1 MTDQSAKR
9 IDGVFAATGWSF
21 LLLRLVPAV
30 MVVCVGLL
38 WGTFVVL
45 RPVGLIASTIEAP
58 EWIERRA
65 VLQPWMPL
73 DPADETVRS
82 SLARP
87 RFICNGVLR
96 TTLYDMDVRLVK
108 ESMDTDT
115 AVDLSGY
122 RARVRVWPVVGI
134 SLALLV
140 FLGLLYACYAAIL
153 SKVLGWKLAAKPR
166 ASTRG

>member
-1 MTDQSAKR
+1 MTDQTAKLMESVR
-9 IDGVFAATGWSF
+9 AATGWNF

-30 MVVCVGLL
+30 TVVCVGLL

-45 RPVGLIASTIEAP
+45 RPVGLIDSTMEAP
-58 EWIERRA
+58 QWIEREA
-65 VLQPWMPL
+65 VLQSWVPL

-96 TTLYDMDVRLVK
+96 TVLYDMDVRLVR
-108 ESMDTDT
+108 ESMDTDS

-140 FLGLLYACYAAIL
+140 ILGLLYACYAAIL
-153 SKVLGWKLAAKPR
+153 SKVLGWKLAAKPS
-166 ASTRG
+166 ASTRA

>member
-9 IDGVFAATGWSF
+9 IDRMCAATGWRF
-21 LLLRLVPAV
+21 LLLRLVP
-30 MVVCVGLL
+30 VVIVTCVGLL

-45 RPVGLIASTIEAP
+45 RPVGLVDSTIEAP
-58 EWIERRA
+58 QWIERRA
-65 VLQPWMPL
+65 VLQPWAPL
-73 DPADETVRS
+73 DPGDETVRS

-96 TTLYDMDVRLVK
+96 TTLYDMDVRLVR
-108 ESMDTDT
+108 ESMDTNS

-140 FLGLLYACYAAIL
+140 FLGLLYASYAAIL
-153 SKVLGWKLAAKPR
+153 TKLLGWRLAAKPR